1 MQAAR
6 GTALSTDQAADP
18 VDDAGVETPVPA
30 TAGGLRG
37 RVLGWL
43 LASALTVLAVDIA
56 SKVIA
61 VSTLEGRA
69 AVRLLGGAVYL
80 VLTRNTGAAFSLG
93 QGYTVVLT
101 LVAVV
106 VIAVI
111 IRFSRRLGSVPWA
124 VVLGLILGGA
134 TGNLVDRLFRAPGP
148 MRGAVIDFIS
158 VFDDSGGVWPVFNL
172 ADSALVV
179 GVGIALLL
187 ELTGRRLD
195 GTRVRHSQRDDS

>member
-1 MQAAR
+1 M
-6 GTALSTDQAADP
+6 
-18 VDDAGVETPVPA
+18 DDAGVETPVPA